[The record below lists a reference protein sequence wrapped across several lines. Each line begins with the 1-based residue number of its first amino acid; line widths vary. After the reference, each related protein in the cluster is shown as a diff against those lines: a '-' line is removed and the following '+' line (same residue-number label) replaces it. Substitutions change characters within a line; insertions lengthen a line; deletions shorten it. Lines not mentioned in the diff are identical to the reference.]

1 MLTYHS
7 CSKCSA
13 FCSRAMRLPE
23 AQPVHLCKAAV
34 DSMAAEGRC
43 REELWR
49 IAGPAGR

>member
-7 CSKCSA
+7 CSNGSA

-23 AQPVHLCKAAV
+23 AQPEHPCKAAV
-34 DSMAAEGRC
+34 DLMAAEERC
-43 REELWR
+43 CGELWR